1 MSTMQQQWD
10 ELARI
15 NAAYSIVSTPEFE
28 GADAATQQSF
38 WDTGVEQVTRL
49 LEGLALGD
57 TSRLAMVEI
66 GCGIGRMTHAFAP
79 RFARV
84 VALDVSNEMIRRAK
98 DLGAKLSNV
107 EFRVNSGSLLDGVA
121 DASVD
126 FVFSW
131 FVLQHVPR
139 EADVLSYVRDAGRAL
154 KPGGTAFLHMR
165 TSRGTLDSAARAV
178 ERRVFYLLPVAV
190 RRALKGGAHLEDEF
204 AARFRV
210 WRGCAVRIGAVEKTA
225 RAAGLAID
233 SAEPAGEGFTA
244 FRLRKR

>member
-28 GADAATQQSF
+28 GQDAAAKQSF
-38 WDTGVEQVTRL
+38 WDSGTEQVERL
-49 LEGLALGD
+49 LGDLALGD
-57 TSRLAMVEI
+57 TSRLSMVEI

-84 VALDVSNEMIRRAK
+84 IALDVSNEMIRQAVAQGGR
-98 DLGAKLSNV
+98 LSNV
-107 EFRVNSGSLLDGVA
+107 EFRVNSGADLTGVA
-121 DASVD
+121 DQSVD

-139 EADVLSYVRDAGRAL
+139 EDDVLSYVRDSARVL
-154 KPGGTAFLHMR
+154 RNGGTAFLHMR
-165 TSRGTLDSAARAV
+165 SSRGAFEAAKRSL
-178 ERRVFYLLPVAV
+178 ERRAFYLLPLGL
-190 RRALKGGAHLEDEF
+190 RRRLRGGSHLEDEF

-210 WRGCAVRIGAVEKTA
+210 WRGCAVRVGAVEKTA
-225 RAAGLAID
+225 RAAGFAVVA
-233 SAEPAGEGFTA
+233 AEPAGEGFTA
-244 FRLRKR
+244 FRLRKG